1 MNFFKTAS
9 FKTGSLKLHTPY
21 ILLMSY
27 LTAII
32 ALSMR
37 PLVTTIDKS
46 LGDMI
51 PITARV

>member
-9 FKTGSLKLHTPY
+9 LKTGSLKLHTPY

-32 ALSMR
+32 ALLMR
-37 PLVTTIDKS
+37 DKVYGYHKYDAAPNLRFVS
-46 LGDMI
+46 G
-51 PITARV
+51 